1 MTELPLNSD
10 PSVSTLPT
18 GKPSTS
24 GKKNAVIAGVL
35 SLFLPG
41 MGQLFNRQP
50 RKAFV
55 FAIITHILG
64 ATVAHTR
71 LLLSFWTMV
80 GSVIVLTAWQLF
92 AAGEAANVAAHGK
105 KPEKPVPLA
114 WLTYPLLAIIIIFS
128 ALAPSPPHTMHE
140 SGFHAYRVSSASMC
154 PTICTGDRIVA
165 DAWAYRLK
173 SPQRGDLIVLKH
185 SSEEALFVKRVIAL
199 PGDVVEPGPDGT
211 ILVNGVPFHPPPS
224 CGKPEWIK
232 ETALRNV
239 FNFKTTKV
247 PEGTLFVVGD
257 NLDQSLD
264 SRIPDFGVVT
274 PDMVR
279 GKPLYF
285 LWSSTTGRMAC
296 SIQ

>member
-1 MTELPLNSD
+1 MTSLASDSDSPLPAAQLDSS
-10 PSVSTLPT
+10 PKSRT
-18 GKPSTS
+18 KR
-24 GKKNAVIAGVL
+24 VILAGLL

-55 FAIITHILG
+55 FAIITHISG

-80 GSVIVLTAWQLF
+80 ASVIVLMAWQVF
-92 AAGEAANVAAHGK
+92 SSAEAANAAALAK
-105 KPEKPVPLA
+105 KPERPIPLP

-128 ALAPSPPHTMHE
+128 ALAPSPPHTMYE
-140 SGFHAYRVSSASMC
+140 SGFHVSRISSASMC
-154 PTICTGDRIVA
+154 PTICSGDRIVA

-173 SPQRGDLIVLKH
+173 SPQRGDLILLKH
-185 SSEEALFVKRVIAL
+185 SSQEALFIKRVIAL
-199 PGDVVEPGPDGT
+199 PGDLVEPGPDGT
-211 ILVNGVPFHPPPS
+211 ILVNGQTFHPPAS
-224 CGKPEWIK
+224 CGKPVWVK
-232 ETALRNV
+232 ETALRSI
-239 FNFKTTKV
+239 FNFQSTKV
-247 PEGTLFVVGD
+247 PDGALFVVGD

-264 SRIPDFGVVT
+264 SRIPDFGAVT

-285 LWSSTTGRMAC
+285 IWSSTPGRMAC
-296 SIQ
+296 PIY